1 VIKNGQAARDTTS
14 VADNLSASN
23 GQAAR
28 CTTVA
33 RRASPLATGRLPV
46 VLTLRQTFKHM
57 FRANSENPFK
67 GPHQNSNIARAG
79 ASPEDAIAAMIFI
92 HGRGATAESILM
104 LADEF
109 NTDGFHLAA
118 PQASGFQWYPHSFLA
133 PTERNEPGLSS
144 GLQVIHDM
152 ITDLESKGIGRDK
165 IILLGFSQGACLAS
179 EFVARHPAKYGGLI
193 ALSGGLIGD
202 SVLPEN
208 YSGSLEDT
216 PVFMG
221 CSDVDPH
228 IPVERVHESAEILEG
243 LEASVTKKIYPGMG
257 HTVNEDEIMESKKI
271 IDSLINA

>member
-1 VIKNGQAARDTTS
+1 
-14 VADNLSASN
+14 
-23 GQAAR
+23 
-28 CTTVA
+28 
-33 RRASPLATGRLPV
+33 
-46 VLTLRQTFKHM
+46 M

-79 ASPEDAIAAMIFI
+79 ASPDDAIAAMIFI
-92 HGRGATAESILM
+92 HGRGASAESILM

-109 NTDGFHLAA
+109 KTDGFHLAA

-152 ITDLESKGIGRDK
+152 IADLESKEINRDK

-202 SVLPEN
+202 SVSPKN
-208 YSGSLEDT
+208 YSGSLENT
-216 PVFMG
+216 PVFLG
-221 CSDVDPH
+221 CSDIDPH
-228 IPVERVHESAEILEG
+228 IPVERVDETSGILEG
-243 LEASVTKKIYPGMG
+243 LGADLTKKIYPGMG
-257 HTVNEDEIMESKKI
+257 HTVNEDEINNTQKI
-271 IDSLINA
+271 LNRFLINK